1 MGERGKQQ
9 DRENMEERERKRNSR
24 GQNGGVIEEAERE
37 RERQRER
44 KREREQMIAWNER
57 GIEGGGRGGDKENRD
72 GRGSE

>member
-9 DRENMEERERKRNSR
+9 DRENMEERERKRNGR

-37 RERQRER
+37 RETERE
-44 KREREQMIAWNER
+44 REREQMIAWNER
-57 GIEGGGRGGDKENRD
+57 GIEGGGRGGDKENRE

>member
-1 MGERGKQQ
+1 MQECGKQR
-9 DRENMEERERKRNSR
+9 DRENMEEREREGNSR

-37 RERQRER
+37 RERD
-44 KREREQMIAWNER
+44 QMIAWNER